1 MRIGPWRNQN
11 IRLELGDLL
20 AQSRRFAFVAGGGF
34 VLAVSL
40 TNDANSARG
49 NVVFNGQI
57 AQNNSCAIMVQQDG
71 TLAIRPD
78 YRQLS
83 SKLAGGA
90 AGSADVIALGNFN
103 LTATTP
109 SVFSVGPFDANVG
122 VTRQA
127 LFSGT
132 NLLGGGAT
140 FAERDG
146 SIVAPVTGVSWT
158 RLALNFVATKTGP
171 MFSTGHYEALVVLR
185 CE

>member
-1 MRIGPWRNQN
+1 M
-11 IRLELGDLL
+11 
-20 AQSRRFAFVAGGGF
+20 
-34 VLAVSL
+34 LAVGL
-40 TNDANSARG
+40 NNDAISARG

-57 AQNNSCAIMVQQDG
+57 AQNNSCAIMVQQNG
-71 TLAIRPD
+71 VLAIRPD

-83 SKLAGGA
+83 SKLAGGTP
-90 AGSADVIALGNFN
+90 GSADVIGLGNFN
-103 LTATTP
+103 LSATTP
-109 SVFSVGPFDANVG
+109 AVFSVGPFDANTN

-146 SIVAPVTGVSWT
+146 AILAPITGVSWT

-171 MFSTGHYEALVVLR
+171 AFSTGHYEALVVVR

>member
-1 MRIGPWRNQN
+1 MRVGKPRT
-11 IRLELGDLL
+11 EALL
-20 AQSRRFAFVAGGGF
+20 ARSRHCAFVALGG
-34 VLAVSL
+34 VLLSSTL
-40 TNDANSARG
+40 SNDAQSARG
-49 NVVFNGQI
+49 NVVFNGTI
-57 AQNNSCAIMVQQDG
+57 SQNNSCAIFVGQNG

-78 YRQLS
+78 YRQMS
-83 SKLAGGA
+83 SKLAGGSSGA
-90 AGSADVIALGNFN
+90 ADVIALGDFN

-109 SVFSVGPFDANVG
+109 SVFAVGPFDANAS

-140 FAERDG
+140 FVERDG
-146 SIVAPVTGVSWT
+146 SIVAPVTGISWT

-171 MFSTGHYEALVVLR
+171 TFSTGHYEALVVLR

>member
-1 MRIGPWRNQN
+1 MSVRSHVEQDIGVSGRVVA
-11 IRLELGDLL
+11 R
-20 AQSRRFAFVAGGGF
+20 SRHFALVALSSAL
-34 VLAVSL
+34 VAVSL
-40 TNDANSARG
+40 SADALSATG
-49 NVVFNGQI
+49 NVVFNGTI
-57 AQNNSCAIMVQQDG
+57 SPNNSCSITINQNG
-71 TLAIRPD
+71 SLAVRAD

-83 SKLAGGA
+83 SKLSGGV

-103 LTATTP
+103 LGATTP
-109 SVFSVGPFDANVG
+109 AVFAVGPANANVG

-132 NLLGGGAT
+132 NLFGGGAT

-146 SIVAPVTGVSWT
+146 SIVAPVIGLSWT

-171 MFSTGHYEALVVLR
+171 AFSTGHYEALVVVR